1 MTPTSTPV
9 DSIICFPETTDS
21 SCALGSVLSD
31 AYGRPSNSQA
41 QTDTQNAFSRTNNL
55 FVRDLAVTAQISSS
69 IGSTWLNEARF
80 QFGRRG
86 LGLRANSTN
95 VAVEIPGVA
104 SIGAEPFA
112 PADRIEKR
120 WQVSNNLSHLRG
132 SHTYK
137 AGIDFNYIPAV
148 ASFPLNQ
155 SGLYAFPTT
164 LPVDFPIHQ
173 CCPRTAINLSASEG
187 RSARVQ
193 RRSTLR
199 HGPSRIVCS
208 TVRRSPSSH
217 GTLPQR
223 HSGSVFSGFLE
234 SDCHISC

>member
-1 MTPTSTPV
+1 MGISGRTTSFGLIPNPLPASFRGLKAESGNYKTTY
-9 DSIICFPETTDS
+9 DSYVHS
-21 SCALGSVLSD
+21 SRFDHLFSGNHGLFVRFGLSLSD

-120 WQVSNNLSHLRG
+120 WQVSSNLSHLRG

-164 LPVDFPIHQ
+164 LPVDFPFI
-173 CCPRTAINLSASEG
+173 SAVLG
-187 RSARVQ
+187 RN
-193 RRSTLR
+193 
-199 HGPSRIVCS
+199 
-208 TVRRSPSSH
+208 
-217 GTLPQR
+217 
-223 HSGSVFSGFLE
+223 
-234 SDCHISC
+234 

>member
-1 MTPTSTPV
+1 MALDGNLPGGPRSFGLIPNALPASFRGLKYESGNYKTTY
-9 DSIICFPETTDS
+9 DSYVHS
-21 SCALGSVLSD
+21 SRFDHMFSGTHGLFVRLGLSSSNS
-31 AYGRPSNSQA
+31 YGRPSNSQA
-41 QTDTQNAFSRTNNL
+41 QTDTQNAFSRTTNL

-69 IGSTWLNEARF
+69 IGSTWLNEVRF

-86 LGLRANSTN
+86 LGLRSNSTN

-120 WQVSNNLSHLRG
+120 WQVNNNISHLRA

-137 AGIDFNYIPAV
+137 AGIDLNYIPAV

-164 LPVDFPIHQ
+164 LPVDSPFISSVLGPQ
-173 CCPRTAINLSASEG
+173 L
-187 RSARVQ
+187 
-193 RRSTLR
+193 TLAFA
-199 HGPSRIVCS
+199 
-208 TVRRSPSSH
+208 
-217 GTLPQR
+217 QK
-223 HSGSVFSGFLE
+223 
-234 SDCHISC
+234 